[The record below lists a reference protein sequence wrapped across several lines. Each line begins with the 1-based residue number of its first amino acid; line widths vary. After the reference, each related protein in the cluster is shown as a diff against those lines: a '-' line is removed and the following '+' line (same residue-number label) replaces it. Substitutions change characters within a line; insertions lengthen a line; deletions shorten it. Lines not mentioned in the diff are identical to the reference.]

1 MVRGLIKMIDKLKY
15 WCNKILPLVYD
26 DSLSYYEVLCKT
38 SAKLNE
44 VITSTNGLLDAWNT
58 YKNDIDKAFGD
69 YTAGLDKKFDDLSA
83 KIDQD
88 FDDYKYRVNE
98 LIQDEFAVQER
109 RLKAQDDKIAAQ
121 DTQITD
127 ISDRV
132 NTFITEYNQTIAQIP
147 SMIVDAVNAW
157 LNDPTHYDN
166 IVADLAG
173 SLQGLKHFDTVADL
187 KTATFTQITGKE
199 VCVCENY
206 HAGDGVF
213 TIWEIIALTTPPGAF
228 AEGIVHI
235 ALPHTDSDLYYRVA
249 FLRSDYTA
257 STLGISTAPTDTARS
272 TQMINCCK
280 YNFNPIM
287 IDADFTVDLSDINT
301 TTKTLKVYSNPSAK
315 HTITIVNGNNFISS
329 FKDVKIMHSTNN
341 LKHTTLD
348 GVSFDNCDILTKAS
362 ATVVVSNV
370 DIKNCIIT
378 ASQIQCTDEY
388 TNTDYI
394 FTDNTWT
401 ANTIFG
407 IVLTTANIDRLH
419 NCIISN
425 NRLTN
430 ITATR
435 TRLFLSPNIPARNIK
450 ITDNVIY
457 NPHISADTPLADGV
471 IGAFTAVG
479 KAAEFTLTVTGNTI
493 YSSTFN
499 TALTLGKATD
509 TYHKFT
515 MIYKDN
521 NIMANTGTAAVPVW
535 SSVLSTAIQT
545 NGTFYPNF
553 IGDLDTSAKL
563 VLQHATYS
571 AGDVTTLKTLSFN
584 PAKCIGYAP
593 QSDGTLI
600 ASEDKAYYKADVTIK
615 CAGVDTSIPFAN
627 YVQIAFA
634 GVVFDAFLGK
644 QSSSTL
650 RATLYIE
657 PSSLAAIDGIMQMTI
672 RSNGAIDSIDGE
684 VKLFRLA

>member
-1 MVRGLIKMIDKLKY
+1 MIDNLRY

-38 SAKLNE
+38 RAKLNE
-44 VITSTNGLLDAWNT
+44 VIDSTNGLLAAWNT
-58 YKNDIDKAFGD
+58 YKNDIDKAFGE
-69 YTAGLDKKFDDLSA
+69 YTAGLDKKFADLTD
-83 KIDQD
+83 KIDAD
-88 FDDYKYRVNE
+88 FLRYKDIVNDM
-98 LIQDEFAVQER
+98 IRDEFATQER

-121 DTQITD
+121 DTQITA
-127 ISDRV
+127 ISDKV
-132 NTFITEYNQTIAQIP
+132 NRFITEYNQTITQIP
-147 SMIVDAVNAW
+147 DMVVNAVNAW
-157 LNDPTHYDN
+157 LNDTTHYDN
-166 IVADLAG
+166 IIADLAG

-199 VCVCENY
+199 ICVCENY
-206 HAGDGVF
+206 YVGDGVF
-213 TIWEIIALTTPPGAF
+213 TLWEILEMTTPPGAF

-235 ALPHTDSDLYYRVA
+235 ALPHADGDLYYRVA
-249 FLRSDYTA
+249 FLRSEYTS
-257 STLGISTAPTDTARS
+257 STLGIATAQTETARRV
-272 TQMINCCK
+272 QMINCCK
-280 YNFNPIM
+280 YNFNPIL

-315 HTITIVNGNNFISS
+315 HTLTLVNGNNFISS
-329 FKDVKIMHSTNN
+329 FKDIKIMHNTNN
-341 LKHTTLD
+341 LKHITSD
-348 GVSFDNCDILTKAS
+348 GVNFDNCNILTKDG
-362 ATVVVSNV
+362 ATVVVSN
-370 DIKNCIIT
+370 INIRNCGVT

-394 FTDNTWT
+394 FTGNTWT

-407 IVLTTANIDRLH
+407 IVLTSANIDSLR
-419 NCIISN
+419 NCVISN
-425 NRLTN
+425 NRITN
-430 ITATR
+430 TTATR

-457 NPHISADTPLADGV
+457 NFHTSTDTPLADGI
-471 IGAFTAVG
+471 IGVFTAVG
-479 KAAEFTLTVTGNTI
+479 TASEFTLTVTGNTVC
-493 YSSTFN
+493 SSTLN

-521 NIMANTGTAAVPVW
+521 NIMLNKGTAAVPVW

-563 VLQHATYS
+563 VLQHAVYS
-571 AGDVTTLKTLSFN
+571 GGDVTVTKVLPFN
-584 PAKCIGYAP
+584 PSKCIGYAP

-600 ASEDKAYYKADVTIK
+600 ASELNAYYKADVTIV
-615 CAGVDTSIPFAN
+615 CAGVDTSIPFQN
-627 YVQIAFA
+627 FVQIEFA
-634 GVVFDAFLGK
+634 GVRFSAFLG
-644 QSSSTL
+644 SDPTSTL

-657 PSSLAAIDGIMQMTI
+657 PSNLSAVNGVMQMSI
-672 RSNGAIDSIDGE
+672 RSNGAINSVDGD

>member
-1 MVRGLIKMIDKLKY
+1 MIDKLKY
-15 WCNKILPLVYD
+15 WCYNILPLVYD
-26 DSLSYYEVLCKT
+26 DSLSFNEFLCKVN
-38 SAKLNE
+38 AKLNE
-44 VITSTNGLLDAWNT
+44 VIDSTNGLLDAWNS
-58 YKNDIDKAFGD
+58 YKNDIDKAFGE
-69 YTAGLDKKFDDLSA
+69 YTAGLDKKFADLTD
-83 KIDQD
+83 KIDAD
-88 FDDYKYRVNE
+88 FLRYKDIVNDT
-98 LIQDEFAVQER
+98 IRDEFATQER
-109 RLKAQDDKIAAQ
+109 RLKAQDDKISAQ
-121 DTQITD
+121 DTQITA
-127 ISDRV
+127 ISDKV
-132 NTFITEYNQTIAQIP
+132 NSFIAEYNKTIAQIP
-147 SMIVDAVNAW
+147 AMVVDAVNAW
-157 LNDPTHYDN
+157 LNDTTHYDN
-166 IVADLAG
+166 IIADLAG

-206 HAGDGVF
+206 YAGDGVF
-213 TIWEIIALTTPPGAF
+213 TIWEILAITTPPGAF

-235 ALPHTDSDLYYRVA
+235 ALPHADGDLYYRVA
-249 FLRSDYTA
+249 FLRSECTA
-257 STLGISTAPTDTARS
+257 STLGIATAPTVTARN

-280 YNFNPIM
+280 YNFNPIL
-287 IDADFTVDLSDINT
+287 IDADFTVDLSGINT

-315 HTITIVNGNNFISS
+315 HTLTLVNGNNFISS
-329 FKDVKIMHSTNN
+329 FKDVKIMHDTNN

-348 GVSFDNCDILTKAS
+348 GVNFDNCEILTKDGAS
-362 ATVVVSNV
+362 IVVSNIN
-370 DIKNCIIT
+370 IKNCAIT

-388 TNTDYI
+388 TSADYV
-394 FTDNTWT
+394 FNGNTWT

-407 IVLTTANIDRLH
+407 IVLTSATVDSLH
-419 NCIISN
+419 NCVITN

-430 ITATR
+430 NKSTR

-457 NPHISADTPLADGV
+457 NPHISADTPLADGI

-479 KAAEFTLTVTGNTI
+479 NATEFTLTVTGNTI
-493 YSSTFN
+493 YSSTLN
-499 TALTLGKATD
+499 TAFTLGKATD

-521 NIMANTGTAAVPVW
+521 NIMCNNGTAAVPVW

-563 VLQHATYS
+563 VLQHTVYS
-571 AGDVTTLKTLSFN
+571 GGDVTVSKVLPFN
-584 PAKCIGYAP
+584 TAKSIGYAP

-627 YVQIAFA
+627 YVQITLA

-644 QSSSTL
+644 QSSSTI

-657 PSSLAAIDGIMQMTI
+657 PSSLADVDGIMQMTI
-672 RSNGAIDSIDGE
+672 RSNGAIDSVDGE

>member
-1 MVRGLIKMIDKLKY
+1 MIDKLKY

-44 VITSTNGLLDAWNT
+44 VIESTNGLLDAWNT

-69 YTAGLDKKFDDLSA
+69 YTSGLDKKFADLSDKMSA
-83 KIDQD
+83 D
-88 FDDYKYRVNE
+88 FLRYKDIVNDT
-98 LIQDEFAVQER
+98 IRDEFATQER
-109 RLKAQDDKIAAQ
+109 RLKAQDDKISAQ
-121 DTQITD
+121 DTQITA

-132 NTFITEYNQTIAQIP
+132 NTFITEYNKTIAQIP
-147 SMIVDAVNAW
+147 SMVVDAVNAW
-157 LNDPTHYDN
+157 LNDSTHYDN
-166 IVADLAG
+166 IIADLAG

-199 VCVCENY
+199 ICVCENY
-206 HAGDGVF
+206 HVGDGVF
-213 TIWEIIALTTPPGAF
+213 TLWEILAITTPPGAF

-235 ALPHTDSDLYYRVA
+235 ALPHADGDLYYRVA
-249 FLRSDYTA
+249 FLRSEYTA
-257 STLGISTAPTDTARS
+257 TTLGIATAPTATARS
-272 TQMINCCK
+272 VQMINCCK
-280 YNFNPIM
+280 YNFNPIL

-315 HTITIVNGNNFISS
+315 HTLTLVNGNNFISS
-329 FKDVKIMHSTNN
+329 FKDIKIMHTTNN
-341 LKHTTLD
+341 LKHITSD
-348 GVSFDNCDILTKAS
+348 GVNFDNCNILTQDG
-362 ATVVVSNV
+362 ATVVVSNIN
-370 DIKNCIIT
+370 IKNCDVT

-388 TNTDYI
+388 TRADYI
-394 FTDNTWT
+394 FTNNTWT

-407 IVLTTANIDRLH
+407 IVLTTANIDSLR
-419 NCIISN
+419 NCVISN
-425 NRLTN
+425 NRITN
-430 ITATR
+430 NAATR

-457 NPHISADTPLADGV
+457 NFHASTNTPLADGI

-479 KAAEFTLTVTGNTI
+479 AASEFTLTVTGNTI
-493 YSSTFN
+493 YSSTLN

-521 NIMANTGTAAVPVW
+521 NIMLNKGTAAVPVW

-545 NGTFYPNF
+545 NGAFYTNF
-553 IGDLDTSAKL
+553 VGDLDTSAKL
-563 VLQHATYS
+563 VLQHTVYS
-571 AGDVTTLKTLSFN
+571 GGDVTTSKVLAFN
-584 PAKCIGYAP
+584 RAKCIGYAP

-600 ASEDKAYYKADVTIK
+600 TAELNAYYKADVTIV
-615 CAGVDTSIPFAN
+615 CAGVDTSIPFQN
-627 YVQIAFA
+627 FVQIELA
-634 GVVFDAFLGK
+634 GVRFSAFLG
-644 QSSSTL
+644 SDPTTTL

-657 PSSLAAIDGIMQMTI
+657 PSDLSAVNGIMQMSI
-672 RSNGAIDSIDGE
+672 RSNGAINSVDGE

>member
-1 MVRGLIKMIDKLKY
+1 MIDKLKY

-44 VITSTNGLLDAWNT
+44 VIASTNGLLDAWNT
-58 YKNDIDKAFGD
+58 YKNDIDKAFGE
-69 YTAGLDKKFDDLSA
+69 YTAGLDKKFADLSDKMSA
-83 KIDQD
+83 D
-88 FDDYKYRVNE
+88 FLRYKDIVNDE
-98 LIQDEFAVQER
+98 IRNEFAQQER

-121 DTQITD
+121 DTQITA

-132 NTFITEYNQTIAQIP
+132 NTFITEYNKTIAQIP
-147 SMIVDAVNAW
+147 AMVVDAVNAW

-187 KTATFTQITGKE
+187 KTAIFTQIAGKE
-199 VCVCENY
+199 ICVCENY
-206 HAGDGVF
+206 YVGDGVF
-213 TIWEIIALTTPPGAF
+213 TLWEILEMTTPPGAF

-235 ALPHTDSDLYYRVA
+235 ALPHADSDLYYRVA
-249 FLRSDYTA
+249 FLRSEYTA
-257 STLGISTAPTDTARS
+257 STLGIATAPTVTARN

-280 YNFNPIM
+280 YNFNPIL
-287 IDADFTVDLSDINT
+287 IDADFTVNLSDINT

-315 HTITIVNGNNFISS
+315 HTLTLVNGNNFISS
-329 FKDVKIMHSTNN
+329 FKDVKIMHDTNN
-341 LKHTTLD
+341 FKHITYD
-348 GVSFDNCDILTKAS
+348 GVSFDNCDILAKDG

-370 DIKNCIIT
+370 SIKNCAIT

-388 TNTDYI
+388 TSADYI
-394 FTDNTWT
+394 FTGNTWT

-407 IVLTTANIDRLH
+407 IVLTSATVDSLR
-419 NCIISN
+419 NCVISN
-425 NRLTN
+425 NRLSN
-430 ITATR
+430 NAATR

-450 ITDNVIY
+450 ITDNVIF
-457 NPHISADTPLADGV
+457 NPHVSTDTQLADGI

-479 KAAEFTLTVTGNTI
+479 TASEFTLTVTGNTL
-493 YSSTFN
+493 YSSTLN

-521 NIMANTGTAAVPVW
+521 NIILNKGTAAVPEW

-545 NGTFYPNF
+545 NGTFYTNYV
-553 IGDLDTSAKL
+553 GDLDTSAKL
-563 VLQHATYS
+563 VLQRTVYS
-571 AGDVTTLKTLSFN
+571 GGDVTTSKVLPFN
-584 PAKCIGYAP
+584 PSKCIGYAP

-600 ASEDKAYYKADVTIK
+600 ASELTAYYKADVTIV
-615 CAGVDTSIPFAN
+615 CAGVDTSIPFQN
-627 YVQIAFA
+627 FVQIELA
-634 GVVFDAFLGK
+634 GVRISAFLG
-644 QSSSTL
+644 SDPTTTL

-657 PSSLAAIDGIMQMTI
+657 PSDLSAVNGIMQMSL
-672 RSNGAIDSIDGE
+672 RSNGAINSVDGE
-684 VKLFRLA
+684 VKLFRLS

>member
-1 MVRGLIKMIDKLKY
+1 MIDKLKY

-44 VITSTNGLLDAWNT
+44 VITSTNGLLAAWDT

-83 KIDQD
+83 KISRD
-88 FDDYKYRVNE
+88 FDNYKYIVNDS
-98 LIQDEFAVQER
+98 IQDEFAKQER
-109 RLKAQDDKIAAQ
+109 RLTAQDDKIAAQ
-121 DTQITD
+121 DTQITA
-127 ISDRV
+127 ISDKV
-132 NTFITEYNQTIAQIP
+132 NTFITEYNKTIAQIP
-147 SMIVDAVNAW
+147 AMVVDAVNAW
-157 LNDPTHYDN
+157 LNDTTHYDN
-166 IVADLAG
+166 IIADLAG

-199 VCVCENY
+199 ICVCENY
-206 HAGDGVF
+206 YGDDGIF
-213 TIWEIIALTTPPGAF
+213 TVWEILERQTPPGAF

-235 ALPHTDSDLYYRVA
+235 ALPHADGDLYYRVA
-249 FLRSDYTA
+249 FLRSEYTA
-257 STLGISTAPTDTARS
+257 TTLGIATAPTVTARN

-280 YNFNPIM
+280 YNFNPIL
-287 IDADFTVDLSDINT
+287 IDTDFTVDLSNINT

-315 HTITIVNGNNFISS
+315 HTITLVNGNNFISS
-329 FKDVKIMHSTNN
+329 FKDIKIMHVTNN
-341 LKHTTLD
+341 LKHITSD
-348 GVSFDNCDILTKAS
+348 GVSFDNCNILTKDGV
-362 ATVVVSNV
+362 TVVVSNV
-370 DIKNCIIT
+370 SIKNCAIT

-394 FTDNTWT
+394 FTGNTWT

-407 IVLTTANIDRLH
+407 VVLTSATVDSMR
-419 NCIISN
+419 NCVISN
-425 NRLTN
+425 NRITN
-430 ITATR
+430 NTATR
-435 TRLFLSPNIPARNIK
+435 TRLFLSPNIPARNIS

-457 NPHISADTPLADGV
+457 NPHVSTDTPLADGI

-479 KAAEFTLTVTGNTI
+479 TASEFTLTVTGNTV
-493 YSSTFN
+493 YSSALN
-499 TALTLGKATD
+499 TALSLGKATD
-509 TYHKFT
+509 TYTKFT

-521 NIMANTGTAAVPVW
+521 NIMLNKGTAAVPAW
-535 SSVLSTAIQT
+535 SSVLSTSIQT
-545 NGTFYPNF
+545 NGAFYPNF
-553 IGDLDTSAKL
+553 VGDLDTSAKL

-571 AGDVTTLKTLSFN
+571 ASDVTTLKTLQFN
-584 PAKCIGYAP
+584 PARCVGYAP

-600 ASEDKAYYKADVTIK
+600 TSELNAYYKADVTIK

-657 PSSLAAIDGIMQMTI
+657 PSNLADIDGIMQMTI
-672 RSNGAIDSIDGE
+672 RSNGAINSVDGE

>member
-1 MVRGLIKMIDKLKY
+1 MIDKLKY

-44 VITSTNGLLDAWNT
+44 VIESTNGLLDAWNT
-58 YKNDIDKAFGD
+58 YKNDIDKAFGE
-69 YTAGLDKKFDDLSA
+69 YTAGLDKKFAALSDKMSA
-83 KIDQD
+83 D
-88 FDDYKYRVNE
+88 FLRYKDIVNDT
-98 LIQDEFAVQER
+98 IRDEFAKQER

-121 DTQITD
+121 DMQITA
-127 ISDRV
+127 ISDKV
-132 NTFITEYNQTIAQIP
+132 NIFITEYNQTIAQIP
-147 SMIVDAVNAW
+147 DMIVNAVNAW
-157 LNDPTHYDN
+157 LNDTTNYDN

-187 KTATFTQITGKE
+187 QNSTFTQIAGKE

-206 HAGDGVF
+206 YSGDGVF
-213 TIWEIIALTTPPGAF
+213 TMWEILEMSTPPGQM
-228 AEGIVHI
+228 AEGIVRRQ
-235 ALPHTDSDLYYRVA
+235 LPHVEGDLYYRVA
-249 FLRSDYTA
+249 LLRSGYTA
-257 STLGISTAPTDTARS
+257 STLGIATSPTVSARS
-272 TQMINCCK
+272 TQLINCCK
-280 YNFNPIM
+280 YNFNPIL

-315 HTITIVNGNNFISS
+315 HTITLVKGNNFISS
-329 FKDVKIMHSTNN
+329 FKDVKIMHDTNN
-341 LKHTTLD
+341 LKHITSD
-348 GVSFDNCDILTKAS
+348 GVSFDNCDILTKDG

-370 DIKNCIIT
+370 SIKNCDVT

-388 TNTDYI
+388 TSADYI
-394 FTDNTWT
+394 FTGNTWT

-407 IVLTTANIDRLH
+407 IVLTSATVDSLR

-425 NRLTN
+425 NRISN
-430 ITATR
+430 NAANC

-450 ITDNVIY
+450 ITDNVIF
-457 NPHISADTPLADGV
+457 NPHVSTDTPRADGI
-471 IGAFTAVG
+471 IGAFMAVG
-479 KAAEFTLTVTGNTI
+479 TATEFTLTVTGNTV
-493 YSSTFN
+493 YSSTLN
-499 TALTLGKATD
+499 TALTLGNATD

-521 NIMANTGTAAVPVW
+521 NIMLNKGTVAVPVW

-545 NGTFYPNF
+545 NGAFYTNF
-553 IGDLDTSAKL
+553 VGDLDIQAKL
-563 VLQHATYS
+563 VLQHTVYS
-571 AGDVTTLKTLSFN
+571 GGDVTTSKVLPFN

-600 ASEDKAYYKADVTIK
+600 TSELNAYYKADVTIV
-615 CAGVDTSIPFAN
+615 CAGVDTSIPFQN
-627 YVQIAFA
+627 FVQIDLA
-634 GVVFDAFLGK
+634 GVRFSAFLG
-644 QSSSTL
+644 SDPTSTL

-657 PSSLAAIDGIMQMTI
+657 PSNLADIDGIMQMSI
-672 RSNGAIDSIDGE
+672 RSNGAINSVDGD